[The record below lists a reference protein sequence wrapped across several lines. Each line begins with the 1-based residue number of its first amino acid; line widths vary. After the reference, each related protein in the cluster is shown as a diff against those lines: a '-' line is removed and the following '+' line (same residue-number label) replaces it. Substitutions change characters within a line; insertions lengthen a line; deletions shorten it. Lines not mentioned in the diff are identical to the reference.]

1 MFMTYSPKYLTCL
14 ASGLVAAS
22 LLAATYAS
30 AADTSLSRKAE
41 SFIKEASAGNQG
53 EIALAQLAQQKSQSP
68 EIKSLA
74 EMIQNDHQQSQEK
87 LQTIAQAH
95 GVTLDQGLTWSQK
108 REQGK
113 LEKLSGADFDQQYA
127 KAMLEDHVNDLNKFQ
142 KAAEKLQEPDLKQ
155 FAQDNIAAM
164 QKHLQ
169 HAEMAAKAVGVDQAT
184 ISSITSK
191 APAMGGAGENNEMEH
206 GGKQKGY

>member
-1 MFMTYSPKYLTCL
+1 MRYSPKYLTCL
-14 ASGLVAAS
+14 AGGLIAAGLFAAAS
-22 LLAATYAS
+22 AG
-30 AADTSLSRKAE
+30 AADTSLSRKGE
-41 SFIKEASAGNQG
+41 SFIKEASEGNQG
-53 EIALAQLAQQKSQSP
+53 EIALAELAQQKGQNP
-68 EIKSLA
+68 EIKNLA
-74 EMIQNDHQQSQEK
+74 QMIQNDHQQSQEK
-87 LQTIAQAH
+87 LQTLAQAH
-95 GVTLDQGLTWSQK
+95 GTTVNEGLTWSQK

-142 KAAEKLQEPDLKQ
+142 KAEGELQESDLKQ
-155 FAQDNIAAM
+155 FAQENMAAM

-191 APAMGGAGENNEMEH
+191 APAMGGTGENGEMQH
-206 GGKQKGY
+206 GGMQKGY

>member
-1 MFMTYSPKYLTCL
+1 MKYSPENLTYL
-14 ASGLVAAS
+14 ASGLIAAG
-22 LLAATYAS
+22 LLAASTAG
-30 AADTSLSRKAE
+30 AADTSLSHKGT
-41 SFIKEASAGNQG
+41 SFIKEASEGNQR
-53 EIALAQLAQQKSQSP
+53 EIAMAQLAQEKSQNP

-74 EMIQNDHQQSQEK
+74 EMIQNDHQKSQEK
-87 LQTIAQAH
+87 LQTLAQTH

-127 KAMLEDHVNDLNKFQ
+127 KMMLEDHVNDLNTFQ
-142 KAAEKLQEPDLKQ
+142 KAAEQLQEPDLKQ